1 LSNLPTSTLNPEE
14 GMICRERIAMIFSL
28 LQHLD
33 PRHRKMIELRFYE
46 EMSYDEISAQLNMP
60 IGTVKAQ
67 LFRAKEMMR
76 HLLETPYATA

>member
-1 LSNLPTSTLNPEE
+1 
-14 GMICRERIAMIFSL
+14 MICRERIAMIFSL

-67 LFRAKEMMR
+67 LFRTKEMMR